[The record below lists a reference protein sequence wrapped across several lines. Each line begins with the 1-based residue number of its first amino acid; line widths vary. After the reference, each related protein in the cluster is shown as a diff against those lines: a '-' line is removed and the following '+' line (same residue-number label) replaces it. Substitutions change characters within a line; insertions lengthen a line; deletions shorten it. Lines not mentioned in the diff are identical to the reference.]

1 MTVLTFTAAD
11 VRASLR
17 EAGVEVGTRGRVS
30 REQVTQALAL
40 RPATARALAGAAGL
54 VLAERG
60 RISAANFAA
69 IAETVSI

>member
-1 MTVLTFTAAD
+1 MSTLTAAD
-11 VRASLR
+11 VRSILR

-30 REQVTQALAL
+30 REQVVTALTL
-40 RPATARALAGAAGL
+40 RPALARDLAAGAGVALAQ
-54 VLAERG
+54 RG

>member
-1 MTVLTFTAAD
+1 MSTLTFTAAD
-11 VRASLR
+11 VRAILR

-30 REQVTQALAL
+30 REQVVQALTL
-40 RPATARALAGAAGL
+40 RPATARSLAGAAGL
-54 VLAERG
+54 ALAERG

>member
-11 VRASLR
+11 VRSILR

-30 REQVTQALAL
+30 REQVTLALSL
-40 RPATARALAGAAGL
+40 RPATARSLAQAAGL
-54 VLAERG
+54 ALGVRG